1 MSIKLERL
9 GHIFTE
15 EISKIIQT
23 ELRDET
29 IRMVSITYTKI
40 SSDLSYAKVYFTA
53 LDIEKKKEIEDK
65 LNKASKF
72 IRNNL
77 FDRVEIRK
85 MPELTFVYD
94 ESVEYGN
101 KIEHIIEEI
110 KRED

>member
-9 GHIFTE
+9 GNVFTE

-23 ELRDET
+23 ELRDESIGFVT
-29 IRMVSITYTKI
+29 ITYTKI
-40 SSDLSYAKVYFTA
+40 SSDLSYAKVYFTT
-53 LDIEKKKEIEDK
+53 LDIEKKKETEAK
-65 LNKASKF
+65 LNNASKF
-72 IRNNL
+72 IRSNL

-101 KIEHIIEEI
+101 KIEHIIEKI
-110 KRED
+110 KKED